1 METETGAENTNNKP
15 EVQEQVHQGG
25 ESETVGALGAL
36 GAFMSEKT
44 VNELTEYAKKAATE
58 TQTAEPAKKEDK
70 KPDTVTSEEKKPE
83 EKKPEPKKE
92 EQEIKSVLGLNV
104 KKDTKKAPEVV
115 IENPE
120 QILDVVKKDFGQ
132 EYKGIGELPKFFES
146 AKKWRNDSQAY
157 EKTKAEF
164 DNIVAVLDETPS
176 EIIEAMKLYHSGQDY
191 MKAFENRPKFNLDL
205 PVEKQD
211 INELVKH
218 YFPGKFANEDF
229 EEENA
234 SPALEIAKQA
244 AIDKYNY
251 SKVTRDSQRADVEK
265 RANDR
270 LQNIKTSVD
279 GSVNYLKQSFPD
291 ADEEAVTQIS
301 STLEGGIQKV
311 AELLYNNDGTVKQDA
326 AKKLMMLLHGEQEI
340 SRMMKIAANQ
350 AESRANE
357 DIVTRGAD
365 TPKPVKTGA
374 TADKISEGAMMQIN
388 HLRSFKTK
396 PTF

>member
-1 METETGAENTNNKP
+1 MATEAGSEQENVQP
-15 EVQEQVHQGG
+15 VVQEQGQQGG

-36 GAFMSEKT
+36 SAFISDKT
-44 VNELTEYAKKAATE
+44 VNELTEHAKKAAPAAQAPE
-58 TQTAEPAKKEDK
+58 TAKEEK
-70 KPDTVTSEEKKPE
+70 KPEQAPEGKKPEEKKPE
-83 EKKPEPKKE
+83 EKKEDEP
-92 EQEIKSVLGLNV
+92 KSVLGLNV
-104 KKDTKKAPEVV
+104 KKQAKAPEVV

-132 EYKGIGELPKFFES
+132 EYKGIGEMSKFFES

-157 EKTKAEF
+157 EKTKAEY
-164 DNIVAVLDETPS
+164 DNIVAVLDNTPD

-191 MKAFENRPKFNLDL
+191 NKAFENKPKFNLDL
-205 PVEKQD
+205 PVEKQN
-211 INELVKH
+211 INELVKA
-218 YFPGKFANEDF
+218 YFPGKFAEEDF

-251 SKVTRDSQRADVEK
+251 SKVTRDNQRANIEK
-265 RANDR
+265 SANDR

-291 ADEEAVTQIS
+291 ADEEAINSIS

-326 AKKLMMLLHGEQEI
+326 ANRLMMLLHGEQEI

-350 AESRANE
+350 AESRTNE
-357 DIVTRGAD
+357 DLVSRGAD
-365 TPKPVKTGA
+365 TPKPVRTGA
-374 TADKISEGAMMQIN
+374 IADKISEGAMRQIQ
-388 HLRSFKTK
+388 HLSAFKNK
-396 PTF
+396 QTF